1 MFSLKVIDK
10 NERTVAWAR
19 GEEEVNLM
27 VARTY
32 EEGDRIVLEI
42 SKEGEYAWVQFDDAL
57 GRNLVY
63 LTGNC
68 AVSNSFWRERESIFH
83 QRHFPETST

>member
-32 EEGDRIVLEI
+32 EEGDRILLEI
-42 SKEGEYAWVQFDDAL
+42 SGEGEYAWVQFDDAL
-57 GRNLVY
+57 GKNLVY
-63 LTGNC
+63 LMGTAHYKIPFGEKRINLSPK
-68 AVSNSFWRERESIFH
+68 AFSEI
-83 QRHFPETST
+83 ST

>member
-10 NERTVAWAR
+10 NEQAIAWAR

-32 EEGDRIVLEI
+32 EEGDRILLEI

-57 GRNLVY
+57 GKNLVFVPGIAHY
-63 LTGNC
+63 KIPFGEEN
-68 AVSNSFWRERESIFH
+68 ESLSKGIF
-83 QRHFPETST
+83 RK

>member
-32 EEGDRIVLEI
+32 EEGDRILLERC
-42 SKEGEYAWVQFDDAL
+42 V
-57 GRNLVY
+57 
-63 LTGNC
+63 
-68 AVSNSFWRERESIFH
+68 
-83 QRHFPETST
+83 